1 MALLRH
7 LKVVL
12 LILTL
17 CIEHHHG
24 AMFKL
29 HMVKIYQNALDAEA
43 HCKQLRFDGLAVLS
57 SPEAYRNAIR
67 MTKPYREVAN
77 FYIGLHFIPDTGDD
91 RWDDGTVA
99 TPDTP
104 IRYPGGNLTYRGH
117 TRGRILKSGKAFYG
131 PGKMLHYSL
140 CGNYNNQPSEAQG
153 TNSYGQQPKGVR
165 SSLSIT
171 SVSTYL
177 ECTMLCAL
185 DYRCKVAHFAS
196 NEKTCSILA
205 KGTYSVLKANPKSH
219 TFLRNRSFLI

>member
-67 MTKPYREVAN
+67 MTEPYREVAN
-77 FYIGLHFIPDTGDD
+77 FYIGLHFIPDTERRTG
-91 RWDDGTVA
+91 GMTELLQLLIHPLGIQGA
-99 TPDTP
+99 T
-104 IRYPGGNLTYRGH
+104 
-117 TRGRILKSGKAFYG
+117 
-131 PGKMLHYSL
+131 
-140 CGNYNNQPSEAQG
+140 
-153 TNSYGQQPKGVR
+153 
-165 SSLSIT
+165 
-171 SVSTYL
+171 
-177 ECTMLCAL
+177 
-185 DYRCKVAHFAS
+185 
-196 NEKTCSILA
+196 
-205 KGTYSVLKANPKSH
+205 
-219 TFLRNRSFLI
+219 